1 MILDGVVV
9 TAAAMV
15 AEELTPGAARW
26 WVAGH
31 RSAEPAHTIALR
43 HLRLEPILDLDMR
56 LGRRIG
62 RGGRTARR
70 CRVRWRSSAS
80 MATFSEAGVST
91 RDEAPTKTAG

>member
-1 MILDGVVV
+1 
-9 TAAAMV
+9 MV

-56 LGRRIG
+56 LGEGSGAVAALPVVQGAVEIL
-62 RGGRTARR
+62 
-70 CRVRWRSSAS
+70 AS